1 MIKKTDNRQDEIAL
15 ALKKWHEAINYFESV
30 KDPDLIDFAIY
41 DMEAARRRYI
51 FLLKHAPAKK
61 QFYMEE
67 QGGRTIQSSGVCS
80 GTADTLD
87 TV

>member
-1 MIKKTDNRQDEIAL
+1 MIKKAENRYDEVAL
-15 ALKKWHEAINYFESV
+15 ALKRWHDAISYFESV

-51 FLLKHAPAKK
+51 FLLKHAPVSKRK
-61 QFYMEE
+61 ENNINV
-67 QGGRTIQSSGVCS
+67 IQSVGVCS
-80 GTADTLD
+80 GTADTVD